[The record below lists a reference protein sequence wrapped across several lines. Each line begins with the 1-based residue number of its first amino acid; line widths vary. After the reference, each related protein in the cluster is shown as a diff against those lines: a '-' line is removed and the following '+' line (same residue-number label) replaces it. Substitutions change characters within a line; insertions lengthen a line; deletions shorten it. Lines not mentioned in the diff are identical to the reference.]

1 MVSRDG
7 RLVQKGHQRFS
18 FKIIPQHNR
27 KMLILALLVTR
38 CIRYLSVWLSG
49 LAVCTLYTLINGF
62 TGLGDL
68 SHVPPCF
75 FWDYIMLYP
84 IFGRFKS
91 HSPFPSGGSCRV
103 KQRPFSGRQRADSV
117 PLEGDMMETEWD
129 RN

>member
-75 FWDYIMLYP
+75 FGFISCYILSSGGLNP
-84 IFGRFKS
+84 IARSLQVGHAGS
-91 HSPFPSGGSCRV
+91 SNGHSPEGN
-103 KQRPFSGRQRADSV
+103 V
-117 PLEGDMMETEWD
+117 PILCHWKEI
-129 RN
+129 